1 MKPEDFVD
9 DTKETVDPYI
19 LEDVDWA
26 TRAPYEVWVEAV
38 LGLPQE
44 RLQEWVQHIAENEWY
59 KDEII
64 QMGMNK
70 FIVATEET
78 ERYQPF
84 VDIANRILELGKVQ
98 LSGEGAYPLDDITI
112 VRNDPTYLNRIS
124 EHSGLG
130 AKRKPDLLAVRGKKV
145 QLLEEVDDKAFD
157 WSDVLLFIEMKYWNQ
172 NLFHNLQAW
181 RSQRGLPKLDR
192 RTLLPVDSPEEVKV
206 ASTEEPDAVPSRTI
220 RTGSSMMSATAA
232 ELHCSFTSDY
242 IESEAVDID
251 DSGNYKKLRRNDESI
266 RAVAKFQAGGYA
278 LETVACSYGT
288 RLFTTGLVMQDDKT
302 SLWYYDACGVIRTK
316 ESLSLFDDFEQIAA
330 ILVAFACCE
339 PSQWGSLPPNIVK
352 PPRSSP
358 YPESFPSNN
367 LKGYTLEMTLS
378 EGGNKV
384 HVTLQDPIFT
394 RYSLVGRRTFLYAI
408 KTNSRKLR
416 KPMVAKFSYQ
426 ATTRKR
432 EQDFIEVAREAGV
445 GHLPEIHMW
454 GDFWNMSEG
463 VRAIFFKR
471 CGPDHEYEDRVFR
484 GIVYSQYFP
493 LKDLFSKSC
502 ELIPTMVYQMLDC
515 LHDLRYKAKILH
527 RDISA
532 NNVMWEMHGEEVVF
546 KLIDFDFA
554 TFVDGDGR
562 PIATTSSSKHRTGTL
577 AFMAYELV
585 CEMADRNDPP
595 GKPAIHMLCH
605 EFESLY
611 YLSVYSMITMPE
623 VEDTVRRK
631 LYRQTVWLWENGL
644 MEQIAACKA
653 RLWDSLYIE
662 RLPIPSQ
669 CEPLRPWLLLF
680 SDIIQEAR
688 TQLRSHRKKTSEPF
702 DQETMGGVLTR
713 DVIKNTLMG
722 GVDSEFV
729 YFSTNKSSVSPE
741 ASGSLNLAMAEEE
754 TTLTTKAK
762 KAAPARKAPVKHDA
776 AKGKKAA
783 TAKVVTPKKIGAAKA
798 SKTKDVTSK
807 AKLAVTSETETMR
820 ALTRRGPMTRSMTKR
835 F

>member
-1 MKPEDFVD
+1 
-9 DTKETVDPYI
+9 
-19 LEDVDWA
+19 
-26 TRAPYEVWVEAV
+26 
-38 LGLPQE
+38 
-44 RLQEWVQHIAENEWY
+44 
-59 KDEII
+59 
-64 QMGMNK
+64 
-70 FIVATEET
+70 
-78 ERYQPF
+78 
-84 VDIANRILELGKVQ
+84 
-98 LSGEGAYPLDDITI
+98 
-112 VRNDPTYLNRIS
+112 
-124 EHSGLG
+124 
-130 AKRKPDLLAVRGKKV
+130 
-145 QLLEEVDDKAFD
+145 
-157 WSDVLLFIEMKYWNQ
+157 
-172 NLFHNLQAW
+172 
-181 RSQRGLPKLDR
+181 
-192 RTLLPVDSPEEVKV
+192 
-206 ASTEEPDAVPSRTI
+206 
-220 RTGSSMMSATAA
+220 MSAPAA

-251 DSGNYKKLRRNDESI
+251 DSGNYKKLRSNDESI

-316 ESLSLFDDFEQIAA
+316 ESLSLFDNFEQIAA

-515 LHDLRYKAKILH
+515 
-527 RDISA
+527 
-532 NNVMWEMHGEEVVF
+532 E
-546 KLIDFDFA
+546 
-554 TFVDGDGR
+554 
-562 PIATTSSSKHRTGTL
+562 
-577 AFMAYELV
+577 
-585 CEMADRNDPP
+585 
-595 GKPAIHMLCH
+595 
-605 EFESLY
+605 
-611 YLSVYSMITMPE
+611 
-623 VEDTVRRK
+623 
-631 LYRQTVWLWENGL
+631 
-644 MEQIAACKA
+644 
-653 RLWDSLYIE
+653 
-662 RLPIPSQ
+662 
-669 CEPLRPWLLLF
+669 
-680 SDIIQEAR
+680 
-688 TQLRSHRKKTSEPF
+688 
-702 DQETMGGVLTR
+702 
-713 DVIKNTLMG
+713 
-722 GVDSEFV
+722 
-729 YFSTNKSSVSPE
+729 
-741 ASGSLNLAMAEEE
+741 
-754 TTLTTKAK
+754 
-762 KAAPARKAPVKHDA
+762 
-776 AKGKKAA
+776 
-783 TAKVVTPKKIGAAKA
+783 
-798 SKTKDVTSK
+798 
-807 AKLAVTSETETMR
+807 
-820 ALTRRGPMTRSMTKR
+820 
-835 F
+835 